1 MAASFL
7 TGSIAMVIADRSMA
21 RRHRPTLDWRALAVV
36 ILFHAAVVLWFLGS
50 HWGEPIRSRL
60 ADMVLVELW
69 EPPQAAETQR
79 KVASATVTAAAQR
92 AAKQTRQNVAALPRA
107 AAHSQ
112 PDRRLIVPE
121 GQETVSVS
129 TESPSPVAAATAAA
143 ASLAGAGAQA
153 SLATLGSGAYSGPR
167 FRPPRVLRR
176 FTPDYPL
183 DALRA
188 HKEGSVD
195 VLVTVAADGHPV
207 EAHVYQSSGTPS
219 LDDAAVES
227 AMAYKY
233 KGAERSGNPIEAQ
246 AIVTIDWQIGPNTVE
261 HVAIASP
268 KPAAPDREKVM
279 KQLDCLG
286 DPQMRTHV
294 ELCKRK
300 DP

>member
-1 MAASFL
+1 
-7 TGSIAMVIADRSMA
+7 
-21 RRHRPTLDWRALAVV
+21 
-36 ILFHAAVVLWFLGS
+36 
-50 HWGEPIRSRL
+50 
-60 ADMVLVELW
+60 MVLVELW

-129 TESPSPVAAATAAA
+129 TEQPSPAAATAAA

>member
-1 MAASFL
+1 V
-7 TGSIAMVIADRSMA
+7 VIAHRTMAGRDRG
-21 RRHRPTLDWRALAVV
+21 TLDWRALTVV
-36 ILFHAAVVLWFLGS
+36 ILFHAAVVLWFVGS
-50 HWGEPIRSRL
+50 HWGEPIRARL

-69 EPPQAAETQR
+69 EPPLVADRLPKQ
-79 KVASATVTAAAQR
+79 ASATVTAAAQR
-92 AAKQTRQNVAALPRA
+92 AARQTRQNVAALPRA
-107 AAHSQ
+107 ASHGQ

-121 GQETVSVS
+121 GQDVVSVAVES
-129 TESPSPVAAATAAA
+129 SSPSAASVTAA
-143 ASLAGAGAQA
+143 ASLAGAGSQA
-153 SLATLGSGAYSGPR
+153 SLSTHGDGSYSGPR
-167 FRPPRVLRR
+167 FRPPRVQRR

-195 VLVTVAADGHPV
+195 VMVTVAADGHPI
-207 EAHVYQSSGTPS
+207 ESHLYQSSGTPS
-219 LDDAAVES
+219 LDSAAVAA

-233 KGAERSGNPIEAQ
+233 RGAERNGNAIEAQ

-268 KPAAPDREKVM
+268 KPTTPDREAVM

-286 DPQMRTHV
+286 DPLLLKHV

-300 DP
+300 QDH